1 MTQTRLTQTRL
12 TQTRPA
18 PASDELAAV
27 PEAQRPVNATP
38 GTFTLDDL
46 LTVLDLHGDVPPV
59 RGRTLL
65 SAHGGVLGSQQVGQ
79 QIVLAERLTPGKSV
93 HSVSTVFAR
102 PGDSRQPVWIDV
114 ERLAHGSSID
124 TLALSFRQDSH
135 LLSRANLMLRAPE
148 AHLVDRRTSIPMPPG
163 PETGEA
169 RDNTWMMPWEIRQLP
184 RVGAAQQ
191 DRWARISGAGDD
203 PSIWRALLAH
213 SCELYPVPDIATA
226 EGLMD
231 PDGAATAAF
240 ASAVLSLS
248 VTFLDDLDVRDWHLF
263 RVHALHAGHGRTAS
277 RVEIFTAD
285 GELRAQAE
293 TIGLLRAVRTRT

>member
-1 MTQTRLTQTRL
+1 M

-18 PASDELAAV
+18 MRAASDEFTAE
-27 PEAQRPVNATP
+27 PDGERPVNATP
-38 GTFTLDDL
+38 GTFTLDEL
-46 LTVLDLHGDVPPV
+46 LTALDLRGDVPPV

-79 QIVLAERLTPGKSV
+79 QVVLAERLTPGKSV
-93 HSVSTVFAR
+93 HSVSTIFTR
-102 PGDSRQPVWIDV
+102 PGDSRRPVWIDV

-124 TLALSFRQDSH
+124 TLALSFRQDSQ

-148 AHLVDRRTSIPMPPG
+148 AHLVDRRTSIRMPPG
-163 PETGEA
+163 PEAGEP

-184 RVGAAQQ
+184 RAEGAQQ
-191 DRWARISGAGDD
+191 DRWARITGAGDD

-213 SCELYPVPDIATA
+213 SCELYPVPDIAIA

-231 PDGAATAAF
+231 QDGAATTAF
-240 ASAVLSLS
+240 ASAALSLT

-263 RVHALHAGHGRTAS
+263 RVHALHASHGRTTS

-293 TIGLLRAVRTRT
+293 TIGLLRAARKASRA